1 MSKDPVNP
9 NKQRN
14 YFYTP
19 SHTPTASLP
28 DFSSQTFTAFGTG
41 HSAVFHTDSR
51 AKKAVVVGA
60 SGSGSGP
67 VQSRAVQP
75 QQARVQRV
83 EKPQQ
88 LQLRLPDPLQPGHPQ
103 VEIRLSDQARVI

>member
-60 SGSGSGP
+60 SGGTKITTATALVAVLTELQGWQLE
-67 VQSRAVQP
+67 QSVDTPRLH
-75 QQARVQRV
+75 
-83 EKPQQ
+83 QQ
-88 LQLRLPDPLQPGHPQ
+88 LSPMEVRWCTELVTAD
-103 VEIRLSDQARVI
+103 